1 MKEQA
6 IMMKQ
11 LNDFLERRG
20 LRANFVAQQVGI
32 SEASLYSFKQ
42 GHRLLT
48 QRQLEKL
55 KTYIEEYDRK
65 LDGDA
70 VEVQAEC
77 ENTLKHFGIALKDSG
92 NETRS
97 LSDVLEDI
105 HARWDDLTATDKLA
119 VANAFAGAG
128 GLRK

>member
-32 SEASLYSFKQ
+32 SKASLYSFKQ

-55 KTYIEEYDRK
+55 KAFIEKYDRK
-65 LDGDA
+65 LDEDA
-70 VEVQAEC
+70 DKVQAEC
-77 ENTLKHFGIALKDSG
+77 ESALLRFGIALKD
-92 NETRS
+92 NEDEARS

-105 HARWDDLTATDKLA
+105 CARWDDFTNADKLA
-119 VANAFAGAG
+119 IANAFAGTR
-128 GLRK
+128 LR

>member
-6 IMMKQ
+6 IMMEQ

-42 GHRLLT
+42 GHKLLT

-55 KTYIEEYDRK
+55 KTFIEEYDQK
-65 LDGDA
+65 LDKDT
-70 VEVQAEC
+70 VKVQAEC
-77 ENTLKHFGIALKDSG
+77 ENTLKHFGIALKDSADKA
-92 NETRS
+92 RS
-97 LSDVLEDI
+97 LNDVLEDI
-105 HARWDDLTATDKLA
+105 HARWDGFTDADKVA
-119 VANAFAGAG
+119 VANAFAGI
-128 GLRK
+128 RIC